1 MSSSAT
7 TSLIQ
12 AVLQA
17 SKRTFARSRNRFK
30 LKEEDFVSSLRDL
43 KCLLDNVRTHDLGK
57 QKKKNCQNNV
67 NKTSKLYFNK
77 LFFNFENLVKT
88 T

>member
-43 KCLLDNVRTHDLGK
+43 KSLLDNVRTHDLGK
-57 QKKKNCQNNV
+57 QNKFICEFCFFRQINVGQPNFLFKN
-67 NKTSKLYFNK
+67 
-77 LFFNFENLVKT
+77 
-88 T
+88 

>member
-30 LKEEDFVSSLRDL
+30 LKEEGFVEKGSTSSAM
-43 KCLLDNVRTHDLGK
+43 VVA
-57 QKKKNCQNNV
+57 QKKTQRNHLLRQR
-67 NKTSKLYFNK
+67 YAQD
-77 LFFNFENLVKT
+77 
-88 T
+88 

>member
-1 MSSSAT
+1 MSNSAT

-17 SKRTFARSRNRFK
+17 SKRTFARSRNRLK
-30 LKEEDFVSSLRDL
+30 LKEDDFVSSLRDL

-57 QKKKNCQNNV
+57 RKKLSKQRKQNFKV
-67 NKTSKLYFNK
+67 VF
-77 LFFNFENLVKT
+77 
-88 T
+88 

>member
-57 QKKKNCQNNV
+57 RKICQNNV
-67 NKTSKLYFNK
+67 NKTSKLYFEK
-77 LFFNFENLVKT
+77 VFL
-88 T
+88 

>member
-57 QKKKNCQNNV
+57 QKKIAKITQRKQNCKV
-67 NKTSKLYFNK
+67 VF
-77 LFFNFENLVKT
+77 
-88 T
+88 